1 MHLTQ
6 SALSHKCDVFE
17 KSRGRNEWWSTHV
30 FEKSLFLCHRPRLAK
45 TYKGSYLPFGIYIH
59 LFFLLWAVFGIYMSS
74 KCMWRWSSSVCAAL
88 NSTCWM
94 YFATWSHEL
103 ASSFVHHGNLYGQKL
118 HHLSHC
124 LLCTHKERWILTR
137 KQNQKCLVGSR
148 EWTKK
153 ANLSFRQSLREML
166 FSPNFF
172 RNFGEKQK
180 KKMQNYKTIQK
191 QLADTLQLKES
202 KMRQT

>member
-103 ASSFVHHGNLYGQKL
+103 ASSFVHHGNLYGLKL

-124 LLCTHKERWILTR
+124 LLCTHKERWVLTR
-137 KQNQKCLVGSR
+137 KQNQKCASL
-148 EWTKK
+148 TKK
-153 ANLSFRQSLREML
+153 ANLSFRKSPREINAIL
-166 FSPNFF
+166 THFF
-172 RNFGEKQK
+172 QEFKRERK
-180 KKMQNYKTIQK
+180 K
-191 QLADTLQLKES
+191 
-202 KMRQT
+202 R